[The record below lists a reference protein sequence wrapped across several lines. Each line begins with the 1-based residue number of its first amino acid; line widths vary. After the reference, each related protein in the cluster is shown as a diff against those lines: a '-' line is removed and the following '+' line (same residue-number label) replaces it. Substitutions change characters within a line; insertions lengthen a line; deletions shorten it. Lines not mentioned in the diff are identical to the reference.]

1 MNKFLFKLPVR
12 LFIMPLIIASLIM
25 LPAAPAVMAM
35 VNRLYARHILENKA
49 ENILLCADYYSFETY
64 FDAAGSGSLSTASII
79 SGFGIS
85 SVSINPIPS
94 AGSADNTDDLKPSH
108 AIPVYD
114 TDLIETLITNGLEV
128 ILKVG
133 DPVTQENADAIKN
146 IITFNRIGCLI
157 PDKLNS
163 PPTQSY
169 IELITFLA
177 SEGKVFGLTEGDN
190 QAGFYN
196 EEYLYGFPD
205 LEGPMKNASFVK
217 ALTAPAP
224 DIPAFRMYGQASGA
238 MSIVGIPRNGSVFY
252 IWLRGI
258 TDRNCRI
265 ILINA
270 HPESMA
276 LYGDAREILNTAS
289 LLSKYLSGR
298 GYHAA
303 SSSDELKIPLSSY
316 TAMSEEEVLI
326 PIYIL
331 LFVIHSLSVFCII
344 LKTGCFLR
352 TDGTLKTDNILTAG
366 SNPTTGNTL
375 TIGNAHTSCSEQR
388 NSKYWLYTT
397 LLSIIPGIFFLPSSE
412 VAVLA
417 VTVLFPFYSLAACI
431 RICHYSLS
439 ANRIAGTTF
448 CIACYLLISLTGGL
462 AAASGLSGPEYST
475 GAQIYLGTYISFTA
489 PLLISAVFFSGYTL
503 PTGVKLKWGIAKKT
517 LIFAVSA
524 LSAYIYLARS
534 GNYSAIS
541 ASPAE
546 IRLRELLEYFFA
558 IRPRFKEFAIGFPCI
573 MLYTYFK
580 RGDNKI
586 FTKNAIFQLLL
597 PIGAIIGSISIINS
611 FCHGYT
617 PLKVSL
623 VRSLYGAAA
632 GIVTGIAVILLVN
645 LIYYI
650 FRYKKFHHTA

>member
-1 MNKFLFKLPVR
+1 MNKFQFKLPVKP
-12 LFIMPLIIASLIM
+12 FIMPLIIAFLIM
-25 LPAAPAVMAM
+25 LPAVPAAMTMA
-35 VNRLYARHILENKA
+35 NRLYARYMLENKA

-64 FDAAGSGSLSTASII
+64 LSATGSGSSSTASII

-85 SVSINPIPS
+85 SVTVGPVPS
-94 AGSADNTDDLKPSH
+94 TGSADNTDDLQPSLT
-108 AIPVYD
+108 IPVYD
-114 TDLIETLITNGLEV
+114 TDLIKALITNGLEV
-128 ILKVG
+128 ILKVV
-133 DPVTQENADAIKN
+133 DPVTPENTDAIKD
-146 IITFNRIGCLI
+146 IIKLNRIGCLI

-169 IELITFLA
+169 IELFTFLA

-196 EEYLYGFPD
+196 EEYLYGFLDP
-205 LEGPMKNASFVK
+205 EGSMKNASFVK
-217 ALTAPAP
+217 AFTAPAS
-224 DIPAFRMYGQASGA
+224 DIPAFRMNGQASGA
-238 MSIVGIPRNGSVFY
+238 ISIAGIPKNGSVFY
-252 IWLRGI
+252 IWLRSI

-270 HPESMA
+270 YPESLA
-276 LYGDAREILNTAS
+276 SYGDAREILNTAS
-289 LLSKYLSGR
+289 LLSKYLSRR
-298 GYHAA
+298 GYHTA

-316 TAMSEEEVLI
+316 TAMSEEEALI
-326 PIYIL
+326 PIFIL

-344 LKTGCFLR
+344 SKTGCSLR
-352 TDGTLKTDNILTAG
+352 TGSILTAG
-366 SNPTTGNTL
+366 SMPTACNNL
-375 TIGNAHTSCSEQR
+375 TIGSTLTACSEPR
-388 NSKYWLYTT
+388 SCKNWLYTA
-397 LLSIIPGIFFLPSSE
+397 LLSIVPGIFFLPSSE

-439 ANRIAGTTF
+439 ANRITGTAF
-448 CIACYLLISLTGGL
+448 CLACYLLISLTGGL
-462 AAASGLSGPEYST
+462 AAASGLSGLEYST

-489 PLLISAVFFSGYTL
+489 PLLISAVFFSGCAL
-503 PTGVKLKWGIAKKT
+503 PAGVKLKWGIAKKA

-546 IRLRELLEYFFA
+546 IRLRELLEYFFT
-558 IRPRFKEFAIGFPCI
+558 IRPRFKEFAVGYPCI
-573 MLYTYFK
+573 MLYSYFK
-580 RGDNKI
+580 RSNNKI
-586 FTKNAIFQLLL
+586 FAENAIFQLLL
-597 PIGAIIGSISIINS
+597 PVGAIIGSISIINS

-623 VRSLYGAAA
+623 VRSLYGAAT
-632 GIVTGIAVILLVN
+632 GIVTGAAVILLID
-645 LIYYI
+645 LMHYI
-650 FRYKKFHHTA
+650 FRYKKFRHTAQ